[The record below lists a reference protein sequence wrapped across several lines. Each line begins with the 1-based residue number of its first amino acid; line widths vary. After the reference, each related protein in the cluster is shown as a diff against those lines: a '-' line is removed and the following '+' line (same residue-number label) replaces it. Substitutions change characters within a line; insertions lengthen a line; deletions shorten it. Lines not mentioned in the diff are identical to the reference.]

1 MNRLI
6 LTDFYSGKITE
17 NESNDVSAIIESLRN
32 AQKQLSQWPIDRII
46 EILNEFA
53 LRLMN
58 RRQPIHHHFPVAGLA
73 YIADWCRATNLTR
86 LLENTFSN
94 RLVLDGYIDSEF
106 REDRSYRALPRG
118 LVTHWM
124 AGNVPTLGF
133 LSLVQGILTKNAN
146 LIKVASNADLL
157 LARLLHLLASVKKEE
172 SQNGAELTRS
182 IAVVR
187 YDRSKKELGELISKY
202 ADVRF
207 FWGSDESVSTLRR
220 LPAKLHCTDLVFSNK
235 TSFLVIDNHALRN
248 VDRSSVTKRIAGD
261 MSVFEQK
268 ACASPH
274 TLFLETED
282 RSEVEK
288 FAFDLKEALESLL
301 PSMPK
306 TMPSQKEVS
315 AILNLRAQYDMFHQA
330 WYSDG
335 IEFTL
340 LMDQEFR
347 LGPPIGN
354 RTLYIRQTGN
364 LERIAELITPKVQSV
379 GILAEPE
386 KFEKL
391 TTLYAEMGI
400 QRFTNIGAMTQFE
413 SPWDG
418 YHIGHHLVR
427 WSSRPKQTTLNSRRS

>member
-1 MNRLI
+1 MKQLI
-6 LTDFYSGKITE
+6 LTDFYCGQITE
-17 NESNDVSAIIESLRN
+17 NEYSEVSTIIESLRK
-32 AQKQLSQWPIDRII
+32 AQKQLTQWPIDRII

-53 LRLMN
+53 LHLMN

-146 LIKVASNADLL
+146 LIKVASNSDIL

-248 VDRSSVTKRIAGD
+248 VDRSSVTKRIASD

-282 RSEVEK
+282 GSEVEK
-288 FAFDLKEALESLL
+288 FALDLKEALEGLL

-335 IEFTL
+335 VEFTL
-340 LMDQEFR
+340 LFDQEFR

-427 WSSRPKQTTLNSRRS
+427 WSSRPKQATLKSRRS

>member
-1 MNRLI
+1 MKQLVQ
-6 LTDFYSGKITE
+6 TDFYAGQIAANQSR
-17 NESNDVSAIIESLRN
+17 DVSAIVESLRN
-32 AQKQLSQWPIDRII
+32 AQQQLARWPIDRIV

-53 LRLMN
+53 LCLMN
-58 RRQPIHHHFPVAGLA
+58 RRRSIHRQFPGAGLA
-73 YIADWCRATNLTR
+73 HIADWCRATNLIR

-94 RLVLDGYIDSEF
+94 RLILDGYVDSDF
-106 REDRSYRALPRG
+106 RQDRSYRALPRG

-133 LSLVQGILTKNAN
+133 LSLIQGILTKNAN
-146 LIKVASNADLL
+146 LIKVASNSDHL
-157 LARLLHLLASVKKEE
+157 LARLLHLLASVKPEE
-172 SQNGAELTRS
+172 SQNGAELTRTV
-182 IAVVR
+182 AVIR
-187 YDRSKKELGELISKY
+187 YDRSKKELGEFISKY

-207 FWGSDESVSTLRR
+207 FWGSDESVATLRR
-220 LPAKLHCTDLVFSNK
+220 LPARLHCTDLVFSNK
-235 TSFLVIDNHALRN
+235 TSFLVIDNHALQHG
-248 VDRSSVTKRIAGD
+248 DRSLMTKRIASD

-274 TLFLETED
+274 TLFLETND
-282 RSEVEK
+282 RAELEK
-288 FAFDLKEALESLL
+288 FALDLKQALTNLL

-306 TMPSQKEVS
+306 MVPSQKEVS
-315 AILNLRAQYDMFHQA
+315 AILNLRTQYDMFHQA

-335 IEFTL
+335 VEFTL
-340 LMDQEFR
+340 LSDQEFQ

-354 RTLYIRQTGN
+354 RTLYIRQTDN
-364 LERIAELITPKVQSV
+364 LERIAELITSNVQSV
-379 GILAEPE
+379 GILAEPD

-391 TTLYAEMGI
+391 TALYAEMGI

-427 WSSRPKQTTLNSRRS
+427 WASRPRPAALIRRQS

>member
-1 MNRLI
+1 MKPLI
-6 LTDFYSGKITE
+6 QTDFYSGQITE
-17 NESNDVSAIIESLRN
+17 NESSDVSAIIESLRN
-32 AQKQLSQWPIDRII
+32 AQRRLAQWPIDRII

-53 LRLMN
+53 HCLMN
-58 RRQPIHHHFPVAGLA
+58 RKQSIHHHFPGAGLA

-94 RLVLDGYIDSEF
+94 RLILDGYIDSDF
-106 REDRSYRALPRG
+106 RKDRSYRALPRG
-118 LVTHWM
+118 LVAHWM

-146 LIKVASNADLL
+146 LIKVASNSDLL
-157 LARLLHLLASVKKEE
+157 LARLLQLLASVKKEE

-187 YDRSKKELGELISKY
+187 YDRSKKELGEYISKY

-235 TSFLVIDNHALRN
+235 TSFLVIDNHALHN
-248 VDRSSVTKRIAGD
+248 ADMSLVTKRIAGD

-274 TLFLETED
+274 TLFLETDD
-282 RSEVEK
+282 RSELVK
-288 FAFDLKEALESLL
+288 FAICLKEALENLL

-306 TMPSQKEVS
+306 MMPSQKEVS
-315 AILNLRAQYDMFHQA
+315 AILNLRTQYDMFHQA

-335 IEFTL
+335 VEFTL
-340 LMDQEFR
+340 LSDQEFR

-354 RTLYIRQTGN
+354 RTLYIRQTVS
-364 LERIAELITPKVQSV
+364 LERIAALITPNVQSV

-400 QRFTNIGAMTQFE
+400 QRFTNIGTMTQFE

-427 WSSRPKQTTLNSRRS
+427 WASRPRLAALISRRS

>member
-1 MNRLI
+1 MKQLI
-6 LTDFYSGKITE
+6 LTDFYSGQITE
-17 NESNDVSAIIESLRN
+17 TESNDLSAIVESLRKSQMRL
-32 AQKQLSQWPIDRII
+32 AQWPIDRII

-53 LRLMN
+53 HRLMN
-58 RRQPIHHHFPVAGLA
+58 RRQPIHHHFPGAGLA

-146 LIKVASNADLL
+146 LVKVASNSDLL

-248 VDRSSVTKRIAGD
+248 VERSSVTKRIASD
-261 MSVFEQK
+261 MSIFEQK

-274 TLFLETED
+274 TLFLETDD

-288 FAFDLKEALESLL
+288 FALDLKVALENLL

-306 TMPSQKEVS
+306 TVPSQKEVS
-315 AILNLRAQYDMFHQA
+315 AILNLRAQYDMFHEA

-335 IEFTL
+335 VEFTL
-340 LMDQEFR
+340 LFDQEFQ

-354 RTLYIRQTGN
+354 RTLYIRQTDS
-364 LERIAELITPKVQSV
+364 LERIAELITPNVQSV

-400 QRFTNIGAMTQFE
+400 QRFTSIGAMTQFE

-427 WSSRPKQTTLNSRRS
+427 WSSRPKQATLNSRRS